1 MLEEAMDRPS
11 GALVRQ
17 CFRRSD
23 AWTLRRYSMHNGAC
37 TGRVPSSAL
46 TANRCIALF
55 SGNGTLTVTAFYG
68 VIALGLFASGRNS
81 LEIFR

>member
-1 MLEEAMDRPS
+1 MVGLLSASTFASDPDNQTVPEVPATPDLNPDVLTGRRQLPS

-37 TGRVPSSAL
+37 TGRVPSPAR
-46 TANRCIALF
+46 ADCDR
-55 SGNGTLTVTAFYG
+55 
-68 VIALGLFASGRNS
+68 
-81 LEIFR
+81 